1 MPTRIIREGILTS
14 EEVNRLSDSAE
25 LFYRR
30 LMSVADDYGR
40 YYSNPA
46 LLRAHCYPLR
56 VDKVSE
62 ADVKQMLS
70 ECVAAG
76 LMVVYGAG
84 KYVQILKFRQQT
96 RSASKFP
103 QPTEHELLS
112 KCEANDKQMCSL
124 VVVGDVVGV
133 GVEDVQTDRD
143 LRDGKMIRTQYVH
156 DTSRGEEMR
165 GEEIRKEKSTLAPLA
180 DFDRLWS
187 AYPSKT
193 GSKEK
198 AKKAWE
204 KWRRDGDTV
213 EMALAGIERY
223 KKSVEHQRRNGF
235 ADLKYQNGQTFFNGR
250 GWATE
255 WSVDDKSA
263 QSKAETSKSEQA
275 RNRLV
280 DAYSEQILHC
290 ATHDEAV
297 RFMEKVHDG
306 LRDAVAEGWVWQ
318 EWEKKAA
325 HND

>member
-1 MPTRIIREGILTS
+1 LLRT
-14 EEVNRLSDSAE
+14 
-25 LFYRR
+25 FYRLR
-30 LMSVADDYGR
+30 LVCRGRSGAEGDIMSDWFRWYDDALDEPRLQYAINKHPSVVAVWLWFLSQCAKKKRDTVDEIC
-40 YYSNPA
+40 NA
-46 LLRAHCYPLR
+46 TLLGISHKLGIGAG
-56 VDKVSE
+56 VVN
-62 ADVKQMLS
+62 
-70 ECVAAG
+70 ECVSLLLDINYIEKCDG
-76 LMVVYGAG
+76 GYKVRKWNDLQSEYMRLK
-84 KYVQILKFRQQT
+84 KY
-96 RSASKFP
+96 
-103 QPTEHELLS
+103 
-112 KCEANDKQMCSL
+112 
-124 VVVGDVVGV
+124 
-133 GVEDVQTDRD
+133 
-143 LRDGKMIRTQYVH
+143 RDGKMIRTQYVH
-156 DTSRGEEMR
+156 DNDMYVHDTSRGEERR

-204 KWRRDGDTV
+204 KWRKDGDTV
-213 EMALAGIERY
+213 EVALAGIERY

-280 DAYSEQILHC
+280 AAYSEQILHC

-318 EWEKKAA
+318 EWEKKAE